1 MTQLELLRALRL
13 HHWKGVLRNSAKI
26 RRAENQ
32 IKANPSNK
40 TFKVLDVAK
49 RQHSLHMGFVQQLN
63 DYFPI
68 GDTAERD
75 NNATNL

>member
-26 RRAENQ
+26 RRAERQ
-32 IKANPSNK
+32 IKAGAGAK
-40 TFKVLDVAK
+40 TFKILEVAK
-49 RQHSLHMGFVQQLN
+49 KQHALHMTFVQLLN